1 MGVGAVRQ
9 AAADRDSLGDLDR
22 FTITL
27 PEGGQ
32 VPLGAV
38 ASIDSGRG
46 WARIQRIDGRRTVT
60 VTGDLD
66 TREGNAMRI
75 IERIRQT
82 TLPELRSR
90 YPHLDIEL
98 RGQSDAAA
106 TTGGSVRS
114 AFGFGLIG
122 IFVVLAFQF
131 RSYREPFIVMAAIP
145 FAIVGAV
152 WGHSLLGYPLSMPS
166 LLGAASLAGIV
177 VNDSILLVHFI
188 RRRRAHDQR
197 MVDAAR
203 LASRDRF
210 RAVLLTSLTT
220 ILGLLPLL
228 AEGSLQAQVLKPLVI
243 SVIFGLVA
251 ATLMVLFLV
260 PALYSILADLTPR
273 APEKASPEPRG

>member
-1 MGVGAVRQ
+1 
-9 AAADRDSLGDLDR
+9 
-22 FTITL
+22 
-27 PEGGQ
+27 
-32 VPLGAV
+32 
-38 ASIDSGRG
+38 
-46 WARIQRIDGRRTVT
+46 
-60 VTGDLD
+60 
-66 TREGNAMRI
+66 MRI
-75 IERIRQT
+75 IERLQQT

-90 YPHLDIEL
+90 YPRIDIEP
-98 RGQSDAAA
+98 RGQSNEAA

-114 AFGFGLIG
+114 AFTFGLIG

-131 RSYREPFIVMAAIP
+131 RSYREPFIVMTVIP

-152 WGHSLLGYPLSMPS
+152 LGHFLLGYPLSMPS

-188 RRRRAHDQR
+188 KRRVAEGQP
-197 MVDAAR
+197 MADAAR

-210 RAVLLTSLTT
+210 RAVVLTSLTT

-243 SVIFGLVA
+243 SVVFGLLA

-260 PALYSILADLTPR
+260 PAIYSILADMTPGTNEQ
-273 APEKASPEPRG
+273 APGEAPG